1 MTATPPAAFVL
12 GSGPGIGAALARRSS
27 ADGYAVGLLARSAGT
42 VDAVAGQLPGPVA
55 TATADVAD
63 EPALRAALGELVGA
77 LGVPAVLVYNA
88 GVIRADDPQTLDA
101 ATLAATH
108 AVNVGGALT
117 AAGALLGPMADAGGG
132 RYLLTA
138 GMPEP
143 LPQLTSL
150 SLGKAGLRALA
161 ELLDRG
167 HAGRGVRVA
176 TVTVCGPV
184 APGTAYDPDA
194 IAACFAGLRDRPDDG
209 GWPHDVRFGDPAD
222 AAG

>member
-1 MTATPPAAFVL
+1 MAAVFVL
-12 GSGPGIGAALARRSS
+12 GAGPGIGAAVARRFA
-27 ADGYAVGLLARSAGT
+27 ADGFAVGLLARSAAT
-42 VDAVAGQLPGPVA
+42 VDAVAADLPGATA

-63 EPALRAALGELVGA
+63 EAGLRAALDELVDA
-77 LGVPAVLVYNA
+77 LGVPTVLVYNA
-88 GVIRADDPQTLDA
+88 GVIRADEPESLDA
-101 ATLAATH
+101 ATLLATH

-117 AAGALLGPMADAGGG
+117 AAAALLPRMAAAGGG

-161 ELLDRG
+161 ELLDRRY
-167 HAGRGVRVA
+167 APDGVRAA

-184 APGTAYDPDA
+184 APGTRYGPDD
-194 IAACFAGLRDRPDDG
+194 IAARYAVLRDRPEAD
-209 GWPHDVRFGDPAD
+209 WVHDVRHGDPAD